1 MFNAV
6 SPAHVFKPNPF
17 IAVIHNSSPNN
28 ASPEN
33 AAPIAQPNTHSGLGQ
48 GLYLNFWTK
57 IEPVCHF
64 FKLISAKGSVALR
77 QSII

>member
-33 AAPIAQPNTHSGLGQ
+33 AALSPSQILILDWDKVYISIFGQ
-48 GLYLNFWTK
+48 KLNQFVT
-57 IEPVCHF
+57 F
-64 FKLISAKGSVALR
+64 LS
-77 QSII
+77 